1 MVEEG
6 GKLGKLHFGSPRPS
20 FPLSASRLVS
30 SLCLC
35 VSIKNAFAAFA
46 ICNFTLCR
54 RCPHS
59 PLLPHPLPFACL
71 HQSIYTVIPYHNG
84 FTRLCIFIFFCS
96 SWHLPDLLWVSFCV
110 LLQLLDSF
118 FRIRVPDEYLMP
130 PSLFFLRSLSLCL
143 HLLSSSISLLY
154 CLKTPWAWA
163 ELGDALAKSWA
174 ALLDCCVAIQLL
186 APLHLT
192 SPVLPLLVVLS
203 WDVVSVLLVRQSVT
217 RLSCGS
223 AHCGLF
229 APLPSTPL
237 LSCSLCFAWL
247 LLAIPTLPF
256 LLLISAPTLLFSL
269 SLSHVCCL
277 SSPWRVN

>member
-1 MVEEG
+1 MVDEGRG
-6 GKLGKLHFGSPRPS
+6 GKLGKLHFGSPRLS

-84 FTRLCIFIFFCS
+84 FARLCIFIFFCS
-96 SWHLPDLLWVSFCV
+96 SRHLPDLLWVSFCV

-143 HLLSSSISLLY
+143 HLLHFSSVLPQDALSLSWAWWCSGKELSCIAWLLRCYTASSPPSPHFTCSPFASCPELGWSVCPVGPSVSHSSVMRLSALRSVCSSSLY
-154 CLKTPWAWA
+154 SSSVL
-163 ELGDALAKSWA
+163 
-174 ALLDCCVAIQLL
+174 
-186 APLHLT
+186 
-192 SPVLPLLVVLS
+192 LPLL
-203 WDVVSVLLVRQSVT
+203 
-217 RLSCGS
+217 RL
-223 AHCGLF
+223 AF
-229 APLPSTPL
+229 ACRPHPPL
-237 LSCSLCFAWL
+237 LTAHLCSHS
-247 LLAIPTLPF
+247 TL
-256 LLLISAPTLLFSL
+256 L